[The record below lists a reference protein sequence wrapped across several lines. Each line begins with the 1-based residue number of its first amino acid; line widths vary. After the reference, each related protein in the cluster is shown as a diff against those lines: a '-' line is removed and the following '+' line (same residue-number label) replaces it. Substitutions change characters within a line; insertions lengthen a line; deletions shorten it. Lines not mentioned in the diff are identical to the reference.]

1 MKFGKGEIKYFKDK
15 LNTIWIG
22 TGYGIILLKEKSV
35 QFNTLK
41 EMEGKSVRGM
51 LEKDNGN
58 IIFATYV
65 GLYEWDRISKKING
79 IPNSRSTLNI
89 CFKPVHLQ
97 DNKLFTTLENYIAFD
112 ILDIK
117 KTNL

>member
-1 MKFGKGEIKYFKDK
+1 MSDFMS
-15 LNTIWIG
+15 G
-22 TGYGIILLKEKSV
+22 TGY
-35 QFNTLK
+35 Q
-41 EMEGKSVRGM
+41 
-51 LEKDNGN
+51 
-58 IIFATYV
+58 
-65 GLYEWDRISKKING
+65 KING

-117 KTNL
+117 NKFINNQNQILSSSGLGFRGPIMIKAGI